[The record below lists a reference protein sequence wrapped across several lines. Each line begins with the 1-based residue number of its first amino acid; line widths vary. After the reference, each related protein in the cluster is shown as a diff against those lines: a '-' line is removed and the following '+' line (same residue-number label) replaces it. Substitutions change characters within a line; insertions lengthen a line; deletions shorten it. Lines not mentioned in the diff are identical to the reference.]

1 MKAIVKSIALGMA
14 VVSFSA
20 FLPADDCSLYIP
32 AKEGSE
38 TEYKTYNDDNKFTG
52 MSRNKIISVKKGAA
66 GQQVEIQSESFDKK
80 EKPVGTSTYV
90 VGCENGSFS
99 VDMQSMITKEQKE
112 SFKDAKATIT
122 ADKLDIPA
130 NPQVG
135 QNLKNG
141 SLKMTTVTSESPI
154 GLTLSVAI
162 TNRKVAAIE
171 DVTVPAGTFKCVKIT
186 YDAESKMIFTVR
198 TKGVEWY
205 AKDVGLVKSETYSS
219 KDKLMGYTV
228 LNSKK

>member
-1 MKAIVKSIALGMA
+1 MIAVASL
-14 VVSFSA
+14 SA

-32 AKEGSE
+32 VKEGSE
-38 TEYKTYNDDNKFTG
+38 TEYKSFNDDNKFTG
-52 MSRNKIISVKKGAA
+52 MSRNKIIAVKKVAA

-80 EKPVGTSTYV
+80 EKSIGTSTYV

-99 VDMQSMITKEQKE
+99 IDMQSMITKEQKE
-112 SFKDAKATIT
+112 SFKDANATIT

-135 QNLKNG
+135 QTLKNG
-141 SLKMTTVTSESPI
+141 SLKMTTVTSDSPI
-154 GLTLSVAI
+154 GLNLTISI

-186 YDAESKMIFTVR
+186 YDAESKMLFTVR

-205 AKDVGLVKSETYSS
+205 AKDIGLVKSETYSS